1 MNLFEF
7 STENYYSKERISAEF
22 KKYFKNMITIVS
34 QDVFW
39 NLLDN
44 ASIEDKMIAID
55 VVDNRCDY
63 NNTGD
68 NHKTFISGYS
78 SFDDITILREFY
90 RYLSKELNTEVA
102 FNGFTEETS
111 GLLYLFNEQ
120 QKLYEALLEVNEDGK
135 TIIIPI
141 KELPSKELPS

>member
-7 STENYYSKERISAEF
+7 STKDYCSEERLSAEF
-22 KKYFKNMITIVS
+22 NKYFKNMIMLV
-34 QDVFW
+34 DHDKFW
-39 NLLDN
+39 DLLDN
-44 ASIEDKMIAID
+44 ATIEDKMIAID
-55 VVDNRCDY
+55 VGDNRDDY
-63 NNTGD
+63 DNTSS
-68 NHKTFISGYS
+68 NHETYVRGYS
-78 SFDDITILREFY
+78 SFDDITILKEFY

-135 TIIIPI
+135 NIIIPI
-141 KELPSKELPS
+141 KELPSQ